1 MSPLLFAHLLTL
13 SLFLGLLVAAALGDI
28 KTYRIPNAVSLALL
42 ALYPFYALTSPHPV
56 APLQSLG
63 VMAIV
68 LAAGFALFQFKA
80 MGGGDVKLIT
90 VAALFAGPQ
99 LALEFVLITTLF
111 GGFIAILMLNGPM
124 RVALAFALDHVGSRQ
139 LRDALLTET
148 IPYGVA
154 IAAGG
159 MFLTLRLVGLAADAA

>member
-28 KTYRIPNAVSLALL
+28 KSYRIPNAFSLALL
-42 ALYPFYALTSPHPV
+42 ALYPLFALTAPHPV
-56 APLQSLG
+56 APLLSLG
-63 VMAIV
+63 VASIV
-68 LAAGFALFQFKA
+68 LAAGFALFSMRM
-80 MGGGDVKLIT
+80 MGGGDVKLI
-90 VAALFAGPQ
+90 AAASLFAGPD
-99 LALEFVLITTLF
+99 LALEFVLMTTLF
-111 GGFIAILMLNGPM
+111 GGFVAVLMLNRPM
-124 RVALAFALDHVGSRQ
+124 RVGLAFALDHVGSRR

-159 MFLTLRLVGLAADAA
+159 MYLTLRLVGLAADAV